1 MQLRLC
7 LQESLS
13 HTYTHISAHKNAVTG
28 NSSSSG
34 ALGTFLSFLLCTLAK
49 GSNLVLALR
58 FWLICSFT
66 CFMYSCLQ
74 NHQLASHYLQ
84 VPFWYQDLFLVS
96 DSSCP
101 FSEEARQPQTI
112 TFPTPWFALK
122 NCLQSMPNIS
132 TVYVANSV
140 SIFDVSLQNTLFQKT
155 WLIIFIGKL

>member
-84 VPFWYQDLFLVS
+84 APFWYQDLFLVS
-96 DSSCP
+96 
-101 FSEEARQPQTI
+101 QTI
-112 TFPTPWFALK
+112 TFPTPCFALK
-122 NCLQSMPNIS
+122 NCLQPMPNIS
-132 TVYVANSV
+132 TVYVANSI
-140 SIFDVSLQNTLFQKT
+140 SISDVSLQNTLFQKT

>member
-101 FSEEARQPQTI
+101 FSEAARQPQTI

-122 NCLQSMPNIS
+122 KTAFSPCQTFLPFMSPIL
-132 TVYVANSV
+132 YL
-140 SIFDVSLQNTLFQKT
+140 SLTCHSKTLYSKRPD
-155 WLIIFIGKL
+155 